1 MHITTQKPPKFYQE
15 LQRFFID
22 EQAIHSVLLAKVNQ
36 DTGLPITHPTKDL
49 FQQITILN
57 SRSTNKDPSSL
68 ILKPYYR
75 LDSNIQYFQQA
86 SHTPLTAIPEI
97 GYC

>member
-1 MHITTQKPPKFYQE
+1 VHITTQKPPKFYQE

-22 EQAIHSVLLAKVNQ
+22 EQEIHTIPLAEVDQ
-36 DTGLPITHPTKDL
+36 DTGLPITRPTNDL
-49 FQQITILN
+49 YHQITTLN
-57 SRSTNKDPSSL
+57 IRRVSNAPSSL

-86 SHTPLTAIPEI
+86 SHPPLSAIPKI
-97 GYC
+97 GYY